1 MVINT
6 THFGGASNTTTEKD
20 KWWRKTAAQARLSK
34 ENRLTAERHGRD
46 PGEKIQ
52 NTPSTLLP
60 FEIARR
66 LLATSE
72 DVLLLS
78 SPLSPTVFGRLWGWM
93 RSSVEPLFLVFHGA
107 SRMAG
112 SVRMAMGFAVLIPL
126 LLIWLLQP
134 LGFITTEK
142 TQSYINALWMLLA
155 LMITFSKPSRYA
167 LTGYSAK
174 DVSRVIGRM
183 PEVYPCK
190 REHFPALQQC
200 LQRAEDDTKARLT
213 AIKWVAGAVFALAVL
228 VGQKGFDLKDG
239 TMLGYALLPLG
250 IAIFMAGFIA
260 VHARGTVAVYGL
272 AHAVMH
278 QLEAQQASRQQEHG
292 LRAAR
297 RPASSSLA
305 RRARPSI

>member
-1 MVINT
+1 MVIT
-6 THFGGASNTTTEKD
+6 THFGRSSSTHTDQINC
-20 KWWRKTAAQARLSK
+20 RHKTAVQACLPKENMLTWERLSR
-34 ENRLTAERHGRD
+34 NPER
-46 PGEKIQ
+46 KIQ

-60 FEIARR
+60 FEIAKS

-78 SPLSPTVFGRLWGWM
+78 SPLPSTPFGRLWGWV
-93 RSSVEPLFLVFHGA
+93 RSSIEPLFLVFHGA

-134 LGFITTEK
+134 LGFIAAEK
-142 TQSYINALWMLLA
+142 TQGYINALWTLLA
-155 LMITFSKPSRYA
+155 LTITFSKPSRYA

-174 DVSRVIGRM
+174 DVSRVIGRL
-183 PEVYPCK
+183 PEVYPCN

-200 LQRAEDDTKARLT
+200 LQRAEEDTKARLT
-213 AIKWVAGAVFALAVL
+213 AIKWVAGSVFAFALL

-278 QLEAQQASRQQEHG
+278 QLEAQQASRQHEQE
-292 LRAAR
+292 RRVAR
-297 RPASSSLA
+297 RLAPSNLA
-305 RRARPSI
+305 RRARPSA